1 MSFDTLRQ
9 EVEASLDACRDSLAR
24 LEEEYATAEDAGADA
39 TTLDRTQRLV
49 VAYANLVAPLR
60 DYLEQEKRG
69 NRNPRRLAGKIDAIA
84 HRLETLDP
92 DSGLHPTPE
101 EAAELALLARSAQPD

>member
-1 MSFDTLRQ
+1 MSAETLRQ
-9 EVEASLDACRDSLAR
+9 EVEATLEACRDSLAR
-24 LEEEYATAEDAGADA
+24 LEQEFTKAEDAGADPS
-39 TTLDRTQRLV
+39 TLARTQELV

-69 NRNPRRLAGKIDAIA
+69 SRNPARLAVKIDAIA
-84 HRLETLDP
+84 QRLEGIGP

-101 EAAELALLARSAQPD
+101 EAAELAMLARAAQAE